1 MLSEDAITKTDHA
14 DDCNP
19 LATRVPGPRITP
31 ESVRRNP
38 NAAMNEMHTD
48 VAAAE
53 LPTSPRGL
61 TLGVMPGEVVTLLD
75 EGGRIVGL
83 IGVGTIKGDAA
94 RLTFD
99 VPADI
104 TVVRPMGATGRR
116 VLNADKLATMPAS
129 VRRYFTTHCPK
140 CNEEVEYEPG
150 HPAERDTNIAAFP
163 GGFACGCGWE
173 LLDAER
179 ERPVVMGGQGRRSVY
194 AEDLIDTWT
203 NPGETKPAA

>member
-104 TVVRPMGATGRR
+104 TVVRPMGASPHT
-116 VLNADKLATMPAS
+116 PAPRS
-129 VRRYFTTHCPK
+129 TRFCLPRRRYARPTRNC
-140 CNEEVEYEPG
+140 
-150 HPAERDTNIAAFP
+150 AS
-163 GGFACGCGWE
+163 GG
-173 LLDAER
+173 R
-179 ERPVVMGGQGRRSVY
+179 
-194 AEDLIDTWT
+194 TWPT
-203 NPGETKPAA
+203 R

>member
-75 EGGRIVGL
+75 EV
-83 IGVGTIKGDAA
+83 
-94 RLTFD
+94 RLD
-99 VPADI
+99 
-104 TVVRPMGATGRR
+104 RHR
-116 VLNADKLATMPAS
+116 
-129 VRRYFTTHCPK
+129 CPRAHQQLPDR
-140 CNEEVEYEPG
+140 PG
-150 HPAERDTNIAAFP
+150 HARRGLQA
-163 GGFACGCGWE
+163 GG
-173 LLDAER
+173 
-179 ERPVVMGGQGRRSVY
+179 
-194 AEDLIDTWT
+194 
-203 NPGETKPAA
+203 